1 MAEANLFSLSGL
13 NQLHTGIG
21 WYSFS
26 GLVDAT
32 TNAKPV
38 INIRNTGQRDAMITV
53 SFAGAVNLADLTTGN
68 DSVIALL
75 VGGVTLFQN
84 KVQTLPVSGATGLPL
99 GPWANT
105 EFSLFIPRNS
115 TLLVNVTDT
124 TTVGKHT
131 TMIRAY
137 YV

>member
-26 GLVDAT
+26 GLIGAT
-32 TNAKPV
+32 TNTKPV

-75 VGGVTLFQN
+75 VGGETLYQN
-84 KVQTLPVSGATGLPL
+84 KVQTTPVSATTGLPV
-99 GPWANT
+99 GSWNNT

-115 TLLVNVTDT
+115 TLLINVTDT

-131 TMIRAY
+131 TMVRAY

>member
-1 MAEANLFSLSGL
+1 MAEPNLFSLSGL
-13 NQLHTGIG
+13 NQLSTGVG

-26 GLVDAT
+26 GLIDAN

-38 INIRNTGQRDAMITV
+38 ILINNTGQRDSMITV
-53 SFAGAVNLADLTTGN
+53 SFAGAVSLADLTTGN

-75 VGGVTLFQN
+75 LGGLTVYQN
-84 KVQTLPVSGATGLPL
+84 KVQTLPVSAATGLPL

-115 TLLVNVTDT
+115 TLLINVTDT

-131 TMIRAY
+131 TMVRAY

>member
-1 MAEANLFSLSGL
+1 LSGL
-13 NQLHTGIG
+13 NQLSTGIG

-26 GLVDAT
+26 GLIAAS

-38 INIRNTGQRDAMITV
+38 ILINNTGQRDSMITV
-53 SFAGAVNLADLTTGN
+53 TFAGAVNLADLTTGN

-75 VGGVTLFQN
+75 LGGVTIYQN
-84 KVQTLPVSGATGLPL
+84 KVQTIPAP

-115 TLLVNVTDT
+115 TLLINVTDADT
-124 TTVGKHT
+124 TGKHT
-131 TMIRAY
+131 TMVRAY

>member
-1 MAEANLFSLSGL
+1 MAEPNLFSLSGL
-13 NQLHTGIG
+13 NQLSTGVG

-26 GLVDAT
+26 GLIAAS

-38 INIRNTGQRDAMITV
+38 VLINNTGQRDSMITV
-53 SFAGAVNLADLTTGN
+53 TFAGSVELSDLNAGSA
-68 DSVIALL
+68 SVIALVL
-75 VGGVTLFQN
+75 GGLTVYQN
-84 KVQTLPVSGATGLPL
+84 KVQTIPAT

-115 TLLVNVTDT
+115 TLLINVTDA

-131 TMIRAY
+131 TMARAY

>member
-1 MAEANLFSLSGL
+1 MAEPNLFSLSGL
-13 NQLHTGIG
+13 NQLSTGIG
-21 WYSFS
+21 WYSYS
-26 GLVDAT
+26 GLVGAS

-38 INIRNTGQRDAMITV
+38 VLINNTGQRDSMITV
-53 SFAGAVNLADLTTGN
+53 TFGGAVSLANLLTGN

-75 VGGVTLFQN
+75 LGGLTIYQN
-84 KVQTLPVSGATGLPL
+84 KVQTLPAT

-105 EFSLFIPRNS
+105 EFSLFIPKNS
-115 TLLVNVTDT
+115 TLLINVTDA

-131 TMIRAY
+131 TMVRAY